1 MRVMNTLRNLLLS
14 LLLIGGASTP
24 LVAQTTRSTSAPAI
38 GAGSFIGF
46 GATVRVAGD
55 EVFVG
60 IADGPEDS
68 QHRARLVG
76 EATLRAVEEAVN
88 HASTFDL
95 TAVATTDLGPV
106 KVALAQV
113 RDGAWSDY
121 LVGSALVREAD
132 PSIATAKA
140 VHDAL
145 KRHITQ
151 QRNPAAN

>member
-1 MRVMNTLRNLLLS
+1 M
-14 LLLIGGASTP
+14 
-24 LVAQTTRSTSAPAI
+24 
-38 GAGSFIGF
+38 
-46 GATVRVAGD
+46 
-55 EVFVG
+55 
-60 IADGPEDS
+60 
-68 QHRARLVG
+68 
-76 EATLRAVEEAVN
+76 N

-140 VHDAL
+140 VLDAL
-145 KRHITQ
+145 NRRITQ

>member
-1 MRVMNTLRNLLLS
+1 MAGRPYLATIDQHIGSGHVSVKVTL
-14 LLLIGGASTP
+14 G
-24 LVAQTTRSTSAPAI
+24 V
-38 GAGSFIGF
+38 
-46 GATVRVAGD
+46 GD

-140 VHDAL
+140 VLDAL
-145 KRHITQ
+145 NRRITQ